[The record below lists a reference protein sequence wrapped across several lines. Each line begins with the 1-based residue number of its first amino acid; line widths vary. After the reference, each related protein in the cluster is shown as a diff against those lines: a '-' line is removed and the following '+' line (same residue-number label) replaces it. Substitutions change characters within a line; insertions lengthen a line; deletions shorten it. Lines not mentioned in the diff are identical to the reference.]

1 VPLGGDRSSGGG
13 WAQHHW
19 SGALVSSAHIR
30 KRSSLL
36 TACCRVAHNYAYTH
50 AVTTKHSPHHHP
62 FSPGGAL
69 NVQPLLLEYIALHVS
84 CGEKTVISHL
94 RATLS
99 YKTIVQVLA
108 CGRTAHP
115 SSWHTSAW
123 ATHDKVECRKICNRS
138 QVTYRLWH
146 CVELQEVNGWS
157 TDPCTSTNTL
167 WVDSVL
173 T

>member
-1 VPLGGDRSSGGG
+1 LVGRTRQQCTHSQKVQSSHSMLPRRTQLRIHTRSHYQTQPTSPPILT
-13 WAQHHW
+13 WRRAERA
-19 SGALVSSAHIR
+19 ALAARVYR
-30 KRSSLL
+30 
-36 TACCRVAHNYAYTH
+36 TACVLWG
-50 AVTTKHSPHHHP
+50 K
-62 FSPGGAL
+62 
-69 NVQPLLLEYIALHVS
+69 
-84 CGEKTVISHL
+84 GEKTVISHL